1 VPNSSMLNR
10 DHTIAIYME
19 GSLRSL
25 HGKMG
30 FGIMRYFPGQI
41 ACIID
46 STFAGR
52 RIDEVITSPC
62 EAPIVATIEEACT
75 LGAQVLV
82 LGTAPSG
89 GRIPP
94 EWLGSLETA
103 INNGLSIVNGMHD
116 RLKDRFGTLESEDQ
130 WIWDIRH
137 PESFVPSIASGRAR
151 TLTNK
156 RVLLTGTDMAV
167 GKMTTGLEIY
177 HWLLAKEQSTVFLA
191 TGQIGMAITGN
202 GIPLDAFKVDHACG
216 AVEEMVVGAAG
227 YDIVLIE
234 GQGSLLHP
242 ASTATLPL
250 MRGSCPTHLVLCHRA
265 NATMLDTCKGVHIPP
280 LKEVIALNESL
291 AGAAGALTPATTI
304 GIALNTSRLEEHAAQ
319 KAIAEL
325 EDEAGLPVEDVVRFG
340 AGKLA
345 SQLAN

>member
-1 VPNSSMLNR
+1 
-10 DHTIAIYME
+10 
-19 GSLRSL
+19 
-25 HGKMG
+25 
-30 FGIMRYFPGQI
+30 MRYLPEQV
-41 ACIID
+41 ACVID
-46 STFAGR
+46 TTHAGK
-52 RIDEVITSPC
+52 RINQVITSPC
-62 EAPIVATIEEACT
+62 NAPIVATIEESCA

-94 EWLGSLETA
+94 EWLGALEAA

-116 RLKDRFGTLESEDQ
+116 RLKDHFGTLEKETQ

-137 PESFVPSIASGRAR
+137 PEASTHSIASGCAR
-151 TLTNK
+151 TLSNK

-167 GKMTTGLEIY
+167 GKMTTGLEINN
-177 HWLLAKEQSTVFLA
+177 WLLANKQSAVFLA
-191 TGQIGMAITGN
+191 TGQIGMAITGR

-216 AVEEMVVGAAG
+216 AVEAMVMEAAE
-227 YDIVLIE
+227 YEIVLVE

-265 NATMLDTCKGVHIPP
+265 NATMLDTCEGVHIPP
-280 LKEVIALNESL
+280 LREVIALNESL
-291 AGAAGALTPATTI
+291 AGAAGALTPAKTI

-319 KAIAEL
+319 KAIAKL
-325 EDEAGLPVEDVVRFG
+325 EDEVGLPVEDVVRFG
-340 AGKLA
+340 AGKLGR
-345 SQLAN
+345 LLCHP

>member
-1 VPNSSMLNR
+1 MVPNSSMLNR

-46 STFAGR
+46 ATFAGR

-216 AVEEMVVGAAG
+216 AVLDVIEEEDLIENVNSVGKYLKDKVNNFVNKYEMVGDVR
-227 YDIVLIE
+227 
-234 GQGSLLHP
+234 GQGLFIGIECIQGNENSEPNKELAIEFVEKMKQKGFLISN
-242 ASTATLPL
+242 AGQF
-250 MRGSCPTHLVLCHRA
+250 RNVLKIR
-265 NATMLDTCKGVHIPP
+265 PP
-280 LKEVIALNESL
+280 LVFQKEHADLLCEV
-291 AGAAGALTPATTI
+291 
-304 GIALNTSRLEEHAAQ
+304 LEET
-319 KAIAEL
+319 L
-325 EDEAGLPVEDVVRFG
+325 DEFHT
-340 AGKLA
+340 
-345 SQLAN
+345 